1 VADGNGGADIACGF
15 HAVAAALARATV
27 AEVVLDARRRDA
39 RVAKLQQAAA
49 RAGVTVRRVARA
61 QLDELAAGVKHQGV
75 IARLKAGDT
84 VAAGKHRDE
93 KQHRDNRD
101 GKHRD
106 EKRHR
111 DGGGEKSHDGKN
123 RGDKIDNPATGDTG
137 LPGLHRH
144 LDGLKQ
150 PPLLLILDR
159 VQDPH
164 NLGACLRAADGAG
177 ADAVVLPKDGACK
190 VTPAVARVA
199 AGAAARLPVFRV
211 ANLARAMLELQSRGV
226 WLTGADA
233 GAEVELYEVDLRAPA
248 AVVVG
253 AEGRGLRRLTRES
266 CDQLARIPMAAG
278 GVASLNVAVAAGV
291 FLFEAVRQRRG

>member
-1 VADGNGGADIACGF
+1 VADGNGGTDIACGF
-15 HAVAAALARATV
+15 HAVSAALARATV

-49 RAGVTVRRVARA
+49 RAGVTVRRAVRA
-61 QLDELAAGVKHQGV
+61 ELDALAGGVKHQGV
-75 IARLKAGDT
+75 IAKLRPAPSNRAKKSAQSKHARADGERDDAGERGGQ
-84 VAAGKHRDE
+84 AE
-93 KQHRDNRD
+93 LNRFVD
-101 GKHRD
+101 D
-106 EKRHR
+106 
-111 DGGGEKSHDGKN
+111 
-123 RGDKIDNPATGDTG
+123 
-137 LPGLHRH
+137 
-144 LDGLKQ
+144 LKQ

-190 VTPAVARVA
+190 ITPAVARVA

-233 GAEVELYEVDLRAPA
+233 GATVALYEVDFCVA
-248 AVVVG
+248 AGVALG
-253 AEGRGLRRLTRES
+253 AEGKGLRRLTRES
-266 CDQLARIPMAAG
+266 CDQLARIPMAAD